1 MRARTLSSGKLRIR
15 CTKDAPEQNAYKWH
29 TLKTERHKRVSLLY
43 SLDLG
48 FVCIIMGIFSLLPAA
63 MPTAPAEIRRTILP
77 TVSLALATI
86 SFFTW
91 KLVLDRYA
99 RLRDGTCD
107 EFRGNCEFNVAYWV
121 VHSALCASSGAR
133 CWSKRTAADANRSSR
148 AAADALW
155 RPVGDYLSVAG
166 LWCLVDAVVST
177 AWAPDAASLM
187 DAWKLVIVGCSAGLG
202 FVCKSPRYKVLVWQH
217 CASCRGLLEVGD
229 TKLYDC
235 DLSPY

>member
-1 MRARTLSSGKLRIR
+1 
-15 CTKDAPEQNAYKWH
+15 
-29 TLKTERHKRVSLLY
+29 
-43 SLDLG
+43 
-48 FVCIIMGIFSLLPAA
+48 MGIFSLLPAA

-77 TVSLALATI
+77 TVSLVLAAI

-107 EFRGNCEFNVAYWV
+107 EFKGSCEFNVAYWV

-133 CWSKRTAADANRSSR
+133 CWSTRTDSDSNRGLQ
-148 AAADALW
+148 AVGGADALW

-187 DAWKLVIVGCSAGLG
+187 DAWKLIIVGCSAGLG